1 MLEIGSKT
9 ITIDGVTVF
18 SDHADPDQFWYLPGP
33 VQMARRKPD
42 NRAAFTFIK
51 YGNVDG
57 NAIKGRGFLMV
68 EVNLKLDANIERKII
83 SRISSMAKGTP
94 KLAAVP
100 FDDGTVECI
109 ALDLQGGGGTVAQVA
124 ADGSFR
130 AVENILGGAV
140 PSLHGDNSA
149 AFSLSLTGEGATIIE
164 DVFKK
169 KGTPVGAVYHL
180 KYSGL
185 TPALEVE
192 IKANLK
198 RVYDHFSA
206 GLEAQVYF
214 VRAGIDAGFE
224 KLVQDGVIEIKV
236 INFSTADDKNS
247 KEEWALN
254 FFKENLLT
262 EWFRPTLTPGQ
273 LAGGIAQAEN
283 LDAVQKRAQA
293 MKPKPTPEPPVPART
308 VAPAS
313 GGTPA
318 AEGTPASGGTPTP
331 ATPRAPRP
339 DAGTGTPETTS
350 VVPNPPVQT
359 GNAATHA
366 ETATAM
372 PPAAPAPPA
381 VPDVSAPRLPNP
393 ANMAPDTAL
402 VSFKLKMIKQ
412 IEEKTLTFKFTR
424 AEAVQRTYSPQG
436 FFGLFAEDLNKEG
449 HFFQVDGDDPFFREF
464 RVSVES
470 PFDKEKIDLASAHV
484 QMNYGKPGTD
494 KKHKDFIIDKDSPAK
509 LEWLV
514 KTIPGVNTYGYTVQY
529 HFKPD
534 SEWKSEKSSYEFP
547 EKVTED
553 RTLLVHPFD
562 NLVFLD
568 VNISASNID
577 WTQVAEVSAQLTY
590 KAENGWTQQDTFFF
604 TAANPGDQ
612 QWKIR
617 SSDINNKSYSYSVF
631 YKMINGNTYN
641 VEVPKTGITQIAIVN
656 PLKAISIEFI
666 PLYTPNVFKTIFI
679 DINYTDEE
687 NNLKIKDR
695 LKLDG
700 NSTDS
705 VKYLLHVIDDTKGS
719 YTYQTTFVGADNSL
733 KRNEPIETQETL
745 IALSN

>member
-9 ITIDGVTVF
+9 ITIDGVIVF

-33 VQMARRKPD
+33 VQLARRQPD

-51 YGNVDG
+51 YGNVDE
-57 NAIKGRGFLMV
+57 NTIKGRGFLMV
-68 EVNLKLDANIERKII
+68 EVNLKLDANIERKIM
-83 SRISSMAKGTP
+83 SRISSMAKGNP
-94 KLAAVP
+94 KLSAVP
-100 FDDGTVECI
+100 FDDGSVECI
-109 ALDLQGGGGTVAQVA
+109 ALDLQGGGGTVAEVA

-180 KYSGL
+180 KYTGL

-224 KLVQDGVIEIKV
+224 KLVEDKVIEINV
-236 INFSTADDKNS
+236 INYSTADDRNS

-254 FFKENLLT
+254 FFKENLLN

-273 LAGGIAQAEN
+273 LAGGIAQAEGLN
-283 LDAVQKRAQA
+283 DVQKRAQA
-293 MKPKPTPEPPVPART
+293 MRPQATAAPPAPTRTESPETGGTTTRPTPETMPPT
-308 VAPAS
+308 
-313 GGTPA
+313 
-318 AEGTPASGGTPTP
+318 
-331 ATPRAPRP
+331 PRP
-339 DAGTGTPETTS
+339 DANTGAPETTS
-350 VVPNPPVQT
+350 VVPNPPVST
-359 GNAATHA
+359 ANTAALS
-366 ETATAM
+366 ETVNAM
-372 PPAAPAPPA
+372 PPVAAAAPTVSDVPAPT
-381 VPDVSAPRLPNP
+381 LPNP

-402 VSFKLKMIKQ
+402 VSFKLKFIKQ

-436 FFGLFAEDLNKEG
+436 FFGLFAEDLKKEG
-449 HFFQVDGDDPFFREF
+449 HFFQVDGDDVFFREF

-484 QMNYGKPGTD
+484 QLNYGKPTD
-494 KKHKDFIIDKDSPAK
+494 INKKHKDFIIDKDSPQK

-514 KTIPGVNTYGYTVQY
+514 KTIPGVNNYAYNVQY

-534 SEWKSEKSSYEFP
+534 SKWKSEKSSYEFP
-547 EKVTED
+547 EKITED
-553 RTLLVHPFD
+553 RTLLIHPFD
-562 NLVFLD
+562 SLVFLD
-568 VNISASNID
+568 VTISVSNVD
-577 WTQVAEVSAQLTY
+577 WSQVAEVSAQLTY
-590 KAENGWTQQDTFFF
+590 EAKNGWIQKDTFFF
-604 TAANPGDQ
+604 
-612 QWKIR
+612 
-617 SSDINNKSYSYSVF
+617 SSDKTENQNWKVRSEDIINKSYSYAIF
-631 YKMINGNTYN
+631 YKMNNGNTYSI
-641 VEVPKTGITQIAIVN
+641 EVPKTSVTQIAVAN

-666 PLYTPNVFKTIFI
+666 PLFTPDIFKTIFI
-679 DINYTDEE
+679 DINYSDEE
-687 NNLKIKDR
+687 NNLHIKDR

-700 NSTDS
+700 NNTDS
-705 VKYLLHVIDDTKGS
+705 VNYILNVIDDTKGEF
-719 YTYQTTFVGADNSL
+719 TYQTTFVGNDNSL
-733 KRNEPIETQETL
+733 KRNEPIKTKETL

>member
-18 SDHADPDQFWYLPGP
+18 SDHADPNQFWYLPGP
-33 VQMARRKPD
+33 VQLARRQPD

-51 YGNVDG
+51 YGNVEG

-68 EVNLKLDANIERKII
+68 EVNLKLDVNIERKII
-83 SRISSMAKGTP
+83 SRISGMAKGTP

-109 ALDLQGGGGTVAQVA
+109 ALDLQGGGGTVAEVA

-130 AVENILGGAV
+130 AVESILGGAV

-149 AFSLSLTGEGATIIE
+149 AFSLSLSGEGATIIE

-224 KLVQDGVIEIKV
+224 KLVEDKVIEIHV
-236 INFSTADDKNS
+236 INYSTADDRNT

-254 FFKENLLT
+254 FFKENLLN

-283 LDAVQKRAQA
+283 LSAVQTRAQA
-293 MKPKPTPEPPVPART
+293 MRPPVTAAPPRATSPEPAGTTPV
-308 VAPAS
+308 V
-313 GGTPA
+313 
-318 AEGTPASGGTPTP
+318 TP
-331 ATPRAPRP
+331 ATAATAPRP
-339 DAGTGTPETTS
+339 DTGTGAPETTS
-350 VVPNPPVQT
+350 IVSNPPVAT
-359 GNAATHA
+359 GNTAALA
-366 ETATAM
+366 ETVNAM
-372 PPAAPAPPA
+372 PPSIPATPTAKDVPAPT
-381 VPDVSAPRLPNP
+381 LPNA

-402 VSFKLKMIKQ
+402 VSFKLKYIKQ

-436 FFGLFAEDLNKEG
+436 FFGLFAEDLKKEG
-449 HFFQVDGDDPFFREF
+449 HFFQVDGDDLFFREF

-484 QMNYGKPGTD
+484 QFTYGKPADID
-494 KKHKDFIIDKDSPAK
+494 KKHKDFIIDKDSPPK
-509 LEWLV
+509 LDWLV
-514 KTIPGVNTYGYTVQY
+514 KTIPGVNNYAYTVQY

-534 SEWKSEKSSYEFP
+534 SKWKGEKTSYEFP
-547 EKVTED
+547 EKLTED
-553 RTLLVHPFD
+553 RTLLIHPFD

-568 VNISASNID
+568 VTISVSDVD
-577 WTQVAEVSAQLTY
+577 WTQVAEVSVELTY
-590 KAENGWTQQDTFFF
+590 EAENGWIQQDTLFFSS
-604 TAANPGDQ
+604 TTSLDQ

-617 SSDINNKSYSYSVF
+617 SADIKNKSYRYAIS
-631 YKMINGNTYN
+631 YKMNNGNMFN
-641 VEVPKTGITQIAIVN
+641 IEEAKSAVTQIAVAN

-666 PLYTPNVFKTIFI
+666 PLFATDSFKTVFI
-679 DINYTDEE
+679 DIKYTDEV
-687 NNLKIKDR
+687 NNLHIKER

-700 NSTDS
+700 KATDS
-705 VKYLLHVIDDTKGS
+705 ITYLLHVIDDTKGDF
-719 YTYQTTFVGADNSL
+719 TYQTTFVGIDNSL
-733 KRNEPIETQETL
+733 KRNEPIETRETL